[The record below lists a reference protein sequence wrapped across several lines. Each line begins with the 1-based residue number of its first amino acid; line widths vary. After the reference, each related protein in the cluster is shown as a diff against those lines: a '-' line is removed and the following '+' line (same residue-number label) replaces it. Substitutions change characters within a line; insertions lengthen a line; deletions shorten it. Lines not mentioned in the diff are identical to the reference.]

1 MTRSGLLLIRLGAGL
16 VGLALIVSLWA
27 SPDRSRSLPPLLF
40 AMAGIVLV
48 LGLTSHRLPPLIHR
62 VKPVHVMSFFLGAAF
77 LALATTLF
85 TTRWPT
91 YKLSWLNSIYAALP
105 SIRSLPF
112 SWAADGLQP
121 NQNGGILAVCTAFAA
136 AVALAPPPLSCRRRY
151 RWPAIFLVII
161 GFVVVFMTGS
171 RASLAGLTIATLLV
185 LLIRTLRYVWIWVAG
200 VGALIVGLFA
210 SGQLRNGVDFFLRDE
225 SLSTKLV
232 ARLDIWSS
240 ALRGIQDHLLTGIGL
255 RVFNQVMPT
264 RYPYQTVGLS
274 YPVSQAH
281 NLFLD
286 VALAIGLPGI
296 LGLLMLLFGS
306 IILAIDGMKRDV
318 VTQAT
323 SIGIFASIV
332 AFLIFGITDSI
343 SLSTPTSFIIW
354 VWACA
359 LALLQR
365 QPRAP
370 ETAAEHAVSVQR
382 TKST

>member
-1 MTRSGLLLIRLGAGL
+1 
-16 VGLALIVSLWA
+16 
-27 SPDRSRSLPPLLF
+27 
-40 AMAGIVLV
+40 
-48 LGLTSHRLPPLIHR
+48 
-62 VKPVHVMSFFLGAAF
+62 
-77 LALATTLF
+77 
-85 TTRWPT
+85 
-91 YKLSWLNSIYAALP
+91 
-105 SIRSLPF
+105 
-112 SWAADGLQP
+112 
-121 NQNGGILAVCTAFAA
+121 
-136 AVALAPPPLSCRRRY
+136 
-151 RWPAIFLVII
+151 
-161 GFVVVFMTGS
+161 
-171 RASLAGLTIATLLV
+171 
-185 LLIRTLRYVWIWVAG
+185 
-200 VGALIVGLFA
+200 
-210 SGQLRNGVDFFLRDE
+210 
-225 SLSTKLV
+225 LSTKLV